1 MMNYEDFKK
10 DFLKAVEEE
19 IEQRGLEEISC
30 KFDTIDSPDG
40 MTDRLMVSVGDS
52 KMSMAFRLK
61 EIYSDV
67 DAGENLLIAAA
78 KTVNTIEENISV
90 IKTKEQTVKD
100 FVSDYSQVQKH
111 TYLRLIPGD
120 APVLKNTPHKMIKDM
135 ALVVNIHLDDFSDA
149 NGKSFVVVS
158 KPLMDMYGIDEAQ
171 LFADAKNNS
180 VENEPLV
187 VKDLFGV
194 VQELAPGAIDEP
206 GPGAPQVFMVSNES
220 GFQGAPVITYPDFAE
235 KLSAFGKNFWVI
247 PSSVHEFLFM
257 KDDGQAKAKEL
268 NAMIRNTNDTVVG
281 PRDFLSNQ
289 CYHYNAITKELT
301 TGLEYEKDKDN
312 APSVKPDEPESEPEP
327 EADPFYDGYDEEEPE
342 I

>member
-10 DFLKAVEEE
+10 DFLKAVEDE
-19 IEQRGLEEISC
+19 IDQRGLEEISC
-30 KFDTIDSPDG
+30 RFDTIESPDG

-61 EIYSDV
+61 EIYADV
-67 DAGENLLIAAA
+67 DAGENLLIAAD
-78 KTVNTIEENISV
+78 KTVNTIEANISV
-90 IKTKEQTVKD
+90 VKTKEQGVKD
-100 FVSDYSQVQKH
+100 FVSDYGKVQQH
-111 TYLRLIPGD
+111 TYLRMIPGD
-120 APVLKNTPHKMIKDM
+120 SPVLKNTPHKMIKDM
-135 ALVVNIHLDDFSDA
+135 ALVVNIHLEDFSDA
-149 NGKSFVVVS
+149 NGKSVVVVS

-180 VENEPLV
+180 VMNEPLV

-194 VQELAPGAIDEP
+194 VQELTPGAIEEP

-257 KDDGQAKAKEL
+257 KDDGQAKAKDL
-268 NAMIRNTNDTVVG
+268 NAMIKNTNETVVE

-289 CYHYNAITKELT
+289 CYHYNAITKEFT

-312 APSVKPDEPESEPEP
+312 APSVKPDELIE
-327 EADPFYDGYDEEEPE
+327 DVGIDND
-342 I
+342 IDI

>member
-19 IEQRGLEEISC
+19 IDQRGLEEVSC
-30 KFDTIDSPDG
+30 RFDTIESPDG

-67 DAGENLLIAAA
+67 DAGENLLIAAD
-78 KTVNTIEENISV
+78 KTVNTIEANISV
-90 IKTKEQTVKD
+90 VKTKVQDVKD
-100 FVSDYSQVQKH
+100 FVSDYGKVQQH
-111 TYLRLIPGD
+111 TYLRMIPGD
-120 APVLKNTPHKMIKDM
+120 SPVLKNTPHKMIKDM

-149 NGKSFVVVS
+149 NGKSVVVVS
-158 KPLMDMYGIDEAQ
+158 KPLMDMYGIDEDQ

-180 VENEPLV
+180 IMNEPLV
-187 VKDLFGV
+187 VKDLCGV
-194 VQELAPGAIDEP
+194 VQELIPGEIDEP
-206 GPGAPQVFMVSNES
+206 GPGAPQVFVVSNES

-257 KDDGQAKAKEL
+257 KDDGQAKAKDL
-268 NAMIRNTNDTVVG
+268 NAMIKNTNETVVE

-312 APSVKPDEPESEPEP
+312 APSVKPDELIE
-327 EADPFYDGYDEEEPE
+327 DVDVDND
-342 I
+342 IDI

>member
-19 IEQRGLEEISC
+19 IEQRGLEDISC

-67 DAGENLLIAAA
+67 DAGENLLIAAD

-120 APVLKNTPHKMIKDM
+120 SPALKNTPHKMIKDM

-149 NGKSFVVVS
+149 NGKSVVVVS

-180 VENEPLV
+180 VMNEPLV
-187 VKDLFGV
+187 VKDLLGV

-312 APSVKPDEPESEPEP
+312 APSVKPDELIEDVEV
-327 EADPFYDGYDEEEPE
+327 DNDID

>member
-10 DFLKAVEEE
+10 DFLKAVEDE
-19 IEQRGLEEISC
+19 IDQRGLEEVSC
-30 KFDTIDSPDG
+30 RFDTIDSPDG

-52 KMSMAFRLK
+52 NMSMAFRLK
-61 EIYSDV
+61 EIYADV
-67 DAGENLLIAAA
+67 DAGENLLIAAD
-78 KTVNTIEENISV
+78 KTVNTIEANISV
-90 IKTKEQTVKD
+90 IKTKEQGVKD
-100 FVSDYSQVQKH
+100 FVSDYGKVQQH
-111 TYLRLIPGD
+111 TYLRMIPGD
-120 APVLKNTPHKMIKDM
+120 SPVLKNTPHKMIKDM

-149 NGKSFVVVS
+149 NGKSVVVVS

-180 VENEPLV
+180 VMNEPLV

-206 GPGAPQVFMVSNES
+206 GPGAPQVFMVSNGS

-268 NAMIRNTNDTVVG
+268 NAMIKNTNETVVE

-312 APSVKPDEPESEPEP
+312 APSVKPDELIE
-327 EADPFYDGYDEEEPE
+327 DVGIDNDVD

>member
-1 MMNYEDFKK
+1 MMNYEEFKK

-19 IEQRGLEEISC
+19 IDQRGLEEVSC
-30 KFDTIDSPDG
+30 RFDTIDSPDG

-52 KMSMAFRLK
+52 NMSMAFRLK

-67 DAGENLLIAAA
+67 DAGENLLIAAD
-78 KTVNTIEENISV
+78 KTVNTIEANISV
-90 IKTKEQTVKD
+90 IKTKEQGVKD
-100 FVSDYSQVQKH
+100 FVSDYGKVQQH
-111 TYLRLIPGD
+111 TYLRMIPGD
-120 APVLKNTPHKMIKDM
+120 SPVLKNTPHKMIKDM

-149 NGKSFVVVS
+149 NGKSVVVVS
-158 KPLMDMYGIDEAQ
+158 KQLMDMYGIDEAQ

-180 VENEPLV
+180 VMNEPIV
-187 VKDLFGV
+187 VKDLAGV
-194 VQELAPGAIDEP
+194 VQELDPGAIKEP
-206 GPGAPQVFMVSNES
+206 EPGAPQVFMVSNES
-220 GFQGAPVITYPDFAE
+220 KFQGAPVITYPDFAE
-235 KLSAFGKNFWVI
+235 KISAFGKNFWVI

-268 NAMIRNTNDTVVG
+268 NALIRHVNDNDVG

-312 APSVKPDEPESEPEP
+312 APSVKPDELIE
-327 EADPFYDGYDEEEPE
+327 DVGIDNDVD

>member
-19 IEQRGLEEISC
+19 IAQRGLEDISC

-52 KMSMAFRLK
+52 KMSMAFRLR

-67 DAGENLLIAAA
+67 DAGENLLIAAD

-149 NGKSFVVVS
+149 NGRSVVVVS

-187 VKDLFGV
+187 IKDLFGV
-194 VQELAPGAIDEP
+194 VQELAPGAVDKP
-206 GPGAPQVFMVSNES
+206 KPGAPEVFMVSNAS

-257 KDDGQAKAKEL
+257 KDDGQPEKAKGLNEL
-268 NAMIRNTNDTVVG
+268 IRNTNDTVVE

-301 TGLEYEKDKDN
+301 TGLEYEKNKDK
-312 APSVKPDEPESEPEP
+312 ALSVKPDELIEDVEV
-327 EADPFYDGYDEEEPE
+327 DNDID